1 MTTPTLLLFFT
12 VVVAVVVVAERL
24 HLMKLYD
31 DHLPWARSDPVV
43 GQGWEK
49 LGHRLGAHL

>member
-1 MTTPTLLLFFT
+1 MATPFVALPT
-12 VVVAVVVVAERL
+12 VVVVVVAERL

-31 DHLPWARSDPVV
+31 DHLPWARTDPVV